1 MSVYGAKMTQVNNF
15 LVDYFGESNAATIL
29 PELLDRLIALGERA
43 RQISHTLDNRGHRP
57 EVAAALVGYLKRQA
71 HR

>member
-1 MSVYGAKMTQVNNF
+1 MTQVNNF
-15 LVDYFGESNAATIL
+15 LIEYSSESDAATTL
-29 PELLDRLIALGERA
+29 PELLDCLIALGERA
-43 RQISHTLDNRGHRP
+43 RQISNALDNGGHRP